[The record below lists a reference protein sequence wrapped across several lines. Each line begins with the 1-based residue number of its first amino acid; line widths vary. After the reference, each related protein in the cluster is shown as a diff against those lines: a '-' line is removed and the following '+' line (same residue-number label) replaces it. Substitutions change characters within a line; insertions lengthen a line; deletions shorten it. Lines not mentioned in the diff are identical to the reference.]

1 MDRAMATS
9 TKKKVNRYFNG
20 VETMR
25 LIVTVE
31 REMVEL
37 VDQHL
42 SGRHLDGKPHAA
54 AGNRAE
60 FIRLAIAEK
69 LQRDLIEQL

>member
-1 MDRAMATS
+1 
-9 TKKKVNRYFNG
+9 
-20 VETMR
+20 MR

-31 REMVEL
+31 TEMVGL

-42 SGRHLDGKPHAA
+42 SGRQLNGMPHAA

-69 LQRDLIEQL
+69 LQRDLIEQF